1 MTTSS
6 KSNILSKIGWS
17 IMFLFAAL
25 ITIIAS
31 RYLTLAPDDF
41 FSQQKAVYMA
51 NTTGLLLHITG
62 AMLALLLGPFQ
73 FIAKLRSGRFLP
85 IHRWTGRIYLI
96 GMLCGGIGGLYMSTI
111 AYGGWFARL
120 GFASLAV
127 SWLFSGWMAY
137 KAIRNKQTEIHR
149 QWMIR
154 NYALTFAGVTLRL
167 WLTLFQAASLDFTLS
182 YITMAWI
189 SWLPN
194 LIVAEWAFNRI
205 RVVVPV
211 RRQPAT
217 D

>member
-1 MTTSS
+1 MTTPS
-6 KSNILSKIGWS
+6 KPNVLPKIGWS
-17 IMFLFAAL
+17 IMFLLAAF
-25 ITIIAS
+25 ITLIAS
-31 RYLTLAPDDF
+31 RYFALSPEDF
-41 FSQQKAVYMA
+41 FPQQKAVYMA
-51 NTTGLLLHITG
+51 NTAGLLLHITG
-62 AMLALLLGPFQ
+62 AMLALFLGPFQ
-73 FIAKLRSGRFLP
+73 FIAKLRSGRLLP

-96 GMLCGGIGGLYMSTI
+96 GVLCGGIGGLYMSTI

-137 KAIRNKQTEIHR
+137 RAICNKQIEIHR

-154 NYALTFAGVTLRL
+154 NYALSFAGVTLRL
-167 WLTLFQAASLDFTLS
+167 WLMLFQAAGLDFTLS

-194 LIVAEWAFNRI
+194 LMVVEWAFNRI
-205 RVVVPV
+205 RAAVPV
-211 RRQPAT
+211 RRLPAT